1 MNMLSYGVYAEYARD
16 ENKLMKNGL
25 NRRVFN
31 TVDAQAGGD
40 VALNEDGSITLLPGT
55 YRISGVST
63 VTMQTKYAPPKPKH
77 DNTYPGYSMVY
88 PLQAEDAGR
97 GTLQQAIA
105 IGTPATAMYLAP
117 SVFDAIY
124 VATAPIAIAVGHQS
138 GDELYDEVY
147 LSVYEVEGVT
157 SDYHAVARVTIVRM
171 DR

>member
-1 MNMLSYGVYAEYARD
+1 
-16 ENKLMKNGL
+16 
-25 NRRVFN
+25 
-31 TVDAQAGGD
+31 
-40 VALNEDGSITLLPGT
+40 
-55 YRISGVST
+55 
-63 VTMQTKYAPPKPKH
+63 
-77 DNTYPGYSMVY
+77 
-88 PLQAEDAGR
+88 
-97 GTLQQAIA
+97 
-105 IGTPATAMYLAP
+105 MYLAP